1 MLPVMDASDQIT
13 AYIDRLGDWRGALVA
28 RIRKAIRA
36 DSPQL
41 VEGWKWNTPV
51 WSYRGNVVAVG
62 ALRNHVKINFFQG
75 ASLKDP
81 RGLFNAGLDA
91 KGSRGIDLGEDDRL
105 DEAGLKALI
114 RSAVALQKGSD

>member
-1 MLPVMDASDQIT
+1 MDASDQIT
-13 AYIDRLGDWRGALVA
+13 AYIERLGDWRGALVA
-28 RIRKAIRA
+28 RIRETIRA
-36 DSPQL
+36 ASPEL

-62 ALRNHVKINFFQG
+62 AFKEHVKVNFFQG

-105 DEAGLKALI
+105 DEVGLKALV